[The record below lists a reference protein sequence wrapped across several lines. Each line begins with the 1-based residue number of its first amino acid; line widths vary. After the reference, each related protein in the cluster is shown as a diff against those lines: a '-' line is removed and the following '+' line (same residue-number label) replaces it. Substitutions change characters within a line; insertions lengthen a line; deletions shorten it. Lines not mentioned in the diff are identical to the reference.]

1 MNTDYSYSIYSKELI
16 SKNEKGNQKL
26 DIVDINQIYNQ
37 ELEKII
43 VQNPEQYF
51 WFHKKWDRKIYK

>member
-1 MNTDYSYSIYSKELI
+1 MNADYSYSIHSKELI
-16 SKNEKGNQKL
+16 PNNENRNQKL
-26 DIVDINQIYNQ
+26 NIKEINQIYNQ

>member
-16 SKNEKGNQKL
+16 SKNEKGSQKL
-26 DIVDINQIYNQ
+26 DIADINQIYNQ